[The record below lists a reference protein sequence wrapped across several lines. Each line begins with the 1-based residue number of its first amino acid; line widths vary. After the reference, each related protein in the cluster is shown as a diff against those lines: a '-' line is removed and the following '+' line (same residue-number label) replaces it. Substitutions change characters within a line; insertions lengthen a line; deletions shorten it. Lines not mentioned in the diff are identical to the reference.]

1 MAAYFNVKG
10 LTVGYDGHALIH
22 DIDFSV
28 ARGDILPLIGPNGAG
43 KSTIL
48 KTVTRHLPRI
58 AGSVEVNGTDISAW
72 SARELAKEIAVVL
85 TDRVRPE
92 LVTCAEIVAMGRYPY
107 TNLFG
112 RLTPQDTAAVEEALL
127 RVHALE
133 LADRDFSTLSD
144 GQRQRILLARAIC
157 QAPQTIV
164 LDEPTAYLD
173 IRYKLELLGILREMA
188 QEKHITVIM
197 SLHEIDLAMKISDYL
212 MCIKGETI
220 LAFGRPDDI
229 LREHS
234 IAELYE
240 LTDGSYNDLCGSVE
254 RAAPAG
260 APQVFVVAGAGSGIP
275 FYRTLQKR
283 GTPFA
288 TGILWEND
296 VDCAVARALSRD
308 VVGAPGLHGADRGA
322 VRTLRRRC

>member
-1 MAAYFNVKG
+1 M
-10 LTVGYDGHALIH
+10 
-22 DIDFSV
+22 
-28 ARGDILPLIGPNGAG
+28 
-43 KSTIL
+43 

-112 RLTPQDTAAVEEALL
+112 RLTPQDTAAVEDGAPARPRAGARGPRFL
-127 RVHALE
+127 HALGR
-133 LADRDFSTLSD
+133 AAPAH
-144 GQRQRILLARAIC
+144 LLARAIC

-240 LTDGSYNDLCGSVE
+240 LTDGSYNDLFGSVE
-254 RAAPAG
+254 LAAPAG
-260 APQVFVVAGAGSGIP
+260 APQVFVVAAPQRHPVLPHAAKARDALRHGHPLGERRRLRGGPRTGAATWWRPGLHALTEAQYDAAAALLTRCGSVLDAGAPEGPHNAMNRRLLELAGSG
-275 FYRTLQKR
+275 R
-283 GTPFA
+283 
-288 TGILWEND
+288 
-296 VDCAVARALSRD
+296 SRC
-308 VVGAPGLHGADRGA
+308 GPRCPEKKGA
-322 VRTLRRRC
+322 VR